1 MKIAIKRLLGHY
13 CLILSKYLVTILFR
27 KDDFMLSVFRF
38 IFNILVSVSITIS
51 SIFSPAVILPPT
63 ENLDF
68 DVLEYPKE
76 AVKTLEEWGLTDE
89 ELKSRADSELELYEG
104 CQGYDDVNG
113 IVISPY
119 YTAQI
124 GEKDIPVYAA
134 TVFLGETQYGE
145 LHSFSEIYLDE
156 NEAFSLN
163 IELHSED
170 FKIKDALCLPESLN
184 IEAKCSKGVMTATID
199 DFGIYTFLFN
209 SASQE
214 CAYTLFVR
222 EKIDEDAEIAEYKRI
237 YGEDNV
243 YVVESG
249 LLKTPYACFTEDN
262 YVVYLKQGAY
272 VLAEHS
278 YDIMSEEDEMKY
290 SDPDAARLNAI
301 GLTRFPFIN
310 FFNCE
315 NIKFVGRGV
324 IDLSHLDRRE
334 RRGIVFTQCK
344 NIEVSGIKIV
354 NSPEW
359 SFISYLCEN
368 LTIKDVDIFG
378 YKQNSDSF
386 AICNTQG
393 GTIDRCFARS
403 GDDLFDVKTL
413 GGPEDAISENITF
426 TNCIAWGG
434 KARCYGIHGEVNR
447 AIRNIAFKDSAV
459 ICRDATWNN
468 NRIASLAVVVEL
480 AGGSIDGV
488 VFDNI
493 EIFRDDG
500 RAIAC
505 VVFTEEIHDMETTEI
520 NNFTADNI
528 VFKNITYNA
537 AMKSKISAANE
548 TNTMNV
554 TVENVQFKNLNSKR
568 NSKMMF
574 TTDEYANVT
583 FK

>member
-1 MKIAIKRLLGHY
+1 MLDIFRIIFRVF
-13 CLILSKYLVTILFR
+13 ITI
-27 KDDFMLSVFRF
+27 
-38 IFNILVSVSITIS
+38 SITFS
-51 SIFSPAVILPPT
+51 SIFSPATILPPT
-63 ENLDF
+63 DNLDF
-68 DVLEYPKE
+68 DILEYPEE
-76 AVKTLEEWGLTDE
+76 AVKTLEEWGVTEE
-89 ELKSRADSELELYEG
+89 ELKSRADADLELYAA

-119 YTAQI
+119 YTATI

-145 LHSFSEIYLDE
+145 LHSFSEIYIDE
-156 NEAFSLN
+156 NEDFSFN
-163 IELHSED
+163 IELHSKN
-170 FKIKDALCLPESLN
+170 FKIKDAICLPESLDVQA
-184 IEAKCSKGVMTATID
+184 ECSKGVMTATID
-199 DFGIYTFLFN
+199 DLGIYTFLFN
-209 SASQE
+209 SASQK

-222 EKIDEDAEIAEYKRI
+222 EKIDEDGEIEEYKKI
-237 YGEDNV
+237 YGEENV

-249 LLKTPYACFTEDN
+249 LLRTPYACFTQDN

-278 YDIMSEEDEMKY
+278 YDIMSEEDELRY
-290 SDPDAARLNAI
+290 TDPNAHSLNAI

-310 FFNCE
+310 FYNCE

-334 RRGIVFTQCK
+334 RRGVVFTDCK
-344 NIEVSGIKIV
+344 NIEVSGIKII

-359 SFISYLCEN
+359 SFISYRCEN
-368 LTIKDVDIFG
+368 LNIKDVDIFG
-378 YKQNSDSF
+378 YKQNSDAF
-386 AICNTQG
+386 AVCNTQN
-393 GTIDRCFARS
+393 GTIERCFARS
-403 GDDLFDVKTL
+403 GDDLFDVKAL
-413 GGPEDAISENITF
+413 GGPEDAVSENITY
-426 TNCIAWGG
+426 TNCVAWGG

-447 AIRNIAFKDSAV
+447 AIRNITFKDSAV

-468 NRIASLAVVVEL
+468 NRIASLAVVVEV

-500 RAIAC
+500 RAIVC
-505 VVFTEEIHDMETTEI
+505 TIFTEEISDMETTEI

-528 VFKNITYNA
+528 VFKNIIYNA

-548 TNTMNV
+548 SNNMNV
-554 TVENVQFKNLNSKR
+554 TIENVQFKNLNSKV

-574 TTDEYANVT
+574 ITDKYANAT

>member
-1 MKIAIKRLLGHY
+1 MLNLFR
-13 CLILSKYLVTILFR
+13 ILFR
-27 KDDFMLSVFRF
+27 CFVAL
-38 IFNILVSVSITIS
+38 SITFS
-51 SIFSPAVILPPT
+51 SLFSPTIISPPS

-68 DVLEYPKE
+68 DVLQYPAE
-76 AVKTLEEWGLTDE
+76 AVKTLEEWGVTEE
-89 ELKSRADSELELYEG
+89 ELKSRADSKKELYVG

-119 YTAQI
+119 YTAKI
-124 GEKDIPVYAA
+124 SNKDIPVYAA

-170 FKIKDALCLPESLN
+170 FRIKDAICLPESLGVKT
-184 IEAKCSKGVMTATID
+184 KCAGGVMTASIS

-209 SASQE
+209 SASQN

-222 EKIDEDAEIAEYKRI
+222 ERIDEEAEIAEYKKL
-237 YGEDNV
+237 YGEENV

-249 LLKTPYACFTEDN
+249 LLKTPYAHFTENN

-272 VLAEHS
+272 VLAEHA
-278 YDIMSEEDEMKY
+278 YDIMSEEDENNCIEPGAA
-290 SDPDAARLNAI
+290 SDNAF
-301 GLTRFPFIN
+301 GLTRRPFVN
-310 FFNCE
+310 FYNCN

-324 IDLSHLDRRE
+324 LDLSHLDRRE
-334 RRGIVFTQCK
+334 RRGVVFTSCK
-344 NIEVSGIKIV
+344 NIEVRGIKIV

-359 SFISYLCEN
+359 SFISYRCEN
-368 LTIKDVDIFG
+368 ISIKDVDIFG
-378 YKQNSDSF
+378 YRQNSDAF

-393 GTIDRCFARS
+393 GLIERCFARS
-403 GDDLFDVKTL
+403 GDDLFDVKAL
-413 GGPEDAISENITF
+413 GAPDPSSSENITF
-426 TNCIAWGG
+426 TNCVAWGG
-434 KARCYGIHGEVNR
+434 KARCYGIHGEVNKP
-447 AIRNIAFKDSAV
+447 IRNITFKDSAV

-468 NRIASLAVVVEL
+468 NRVASLAVIIEL
-480 AGGSIDGV
+480 AEGSIDGV
-488 VFDNI
+488 TFDNI

-500 RAIAC
+500 RAMAC
-505 VVFTEEIHDMETTEI
+505 VIFTEEIGDMETVPI

-528 VFKNITYNA
+528 VFKNIKYNA
-537 AMKSKISAANE
+537 AMKSKFSAANE

-554 TVENVQFKNLNSKR
+554 TVENAKFKNFSSDKNS
-568 NSKMMF
+568 NLMF
-574 TTDEYANVT
+574 ETDEFANVT

>member
-1 MKIAIKRLLGHY
+1 MLDIFRIIFRVF
-13 CLILSKYLVTILFR
+13 ITI
-27 KDDFMLSVFRF
+27 
-38 IFNILVSVSITIS
+38 SITFS
-51 SIFSPAVILPPT
+51 SIFSPATILPPT
-63 ENLDF
+63 DNLDF
-68 DVLEYPKE
+68 DILEYPEE
-76 AVKTLEEWGLTDE
+76 AVKTLEEWGVTEE
-89 ELKSRADSELELYEG
+89 ELKSRADADLELYVA

-119 YTAQI
+119 YTATI

-145 LHSFSEIYLDE
+145 LHSFSEIYIDE
-156 NEAFSLN
+156 NEDFSFN
-163 IELHSED
+163 IELHSKN
-170 FKIKDALCLPESLN
+170 FKIKDAICLPESLDVQA
-184 IEAKCSKGVMTATID
+184 ECSKGVMTATID
-199 DFGIYTFLFN
+199 DLGIYTFLFN
-209 SASQE
+209 SASQK

-222 EKIDEDAEIAEYKRI
+222 EKIDEDAEIEEYKKI
-237 YGEDNV
+237 YGEENV

-249 LLKTPYACFTEDN
+249 LLRTPYACFTQDN

-278 YDIMSEEDEMKY
+278 YDIMSEEDELRY
-290 SDPDAARLNAI
+290 TDPNAHSLNAI

-310 FFNCE
+310 FYNCE

-334 RRGIVFTQCK
+334 RRGVVFTDCK
-344 NIEVSGIKIV
+344 NIEISGIKII

-359 SFISYLCEN
+359 SFISYRCEN
-368 LTIKDVDIFG
+368 LNIKDVDIFG
-378 YKQNSDSF
+378 YKQNSDAF
-386 AICNTQG
+386 AVCNTQN
-393 GTIDRCFARS
+393 GTIERCFARS
-403 GDDLFDVKTL
+403 GDDLFDVKAL
-413 GGPEDAISENITF
+413 GGPEDAVSENITY
-426 TNCIAWGG
+426 TNCVAWGG

-447 AIRNIAFKDSAV
+447 AIRNITFKDSAV

-468 NRIASLAVVVEL
+468 NRIASLAVVVEV

-500 RAIAC
+500 RAIVC
-505 VVFTEEIHDMETTEI
+505 TIFTEEISDMETTEI

-528 VFKNITYNA
+528 VFKNIIYNA

-548 TNTMNV
+548 SNNMNV
-554 TVENVQFKNLNSKR
+554 TIANVQFKNLNSKV

-574 TTDEYANVT
+574 ITDKYANAT